1 VWHRALLAAIREQ
14 WIRDCRVRMF
24 TEKIFEVALGI
35 STPWYI
41 QGIAF
46 EPSQRKLNS
55 VSVDMWPAFIRGI
68 TDYLPNAQVTFDK
81 FHVFSHASTAI
92 SKIRR
97 KEQKTDP
104 DLDQE
109 RPVCDSIR
117 SESLLK
123 NLIESA
129 IEFLPR
135 RPATNYVTFFF
146 EKTPPSTHIC
156 WLSHINFTVT

>member
-1 VWHRALLAAIREQ
+1 
-14 WIRDCRVRMF
+14 MF
-24 TEKIFEVALGI
+24 TQKIFEVALGI

-41 QGIAF
+41 QGLAF

-68 TDYLPNAQVTFDK
+68 TDYLPNAQITFK
-81 FHVFSHASTAI
+81 FHVFPHASTA

-129 IEFLPR
+129 IEFLPGR
-135 RPATNYVTFFF
+135 SATNYVTFFF
-146 EKTPPSTHIC
+146 
-156 WLSHINFTVT
+156 